1 MCSSIDNKMF
11 SKYDE
16 FGEKIVNALHSC
28 PRLITSHRKFS
39 LCQIVASRKS
49 FYNFETSVLLS
60 FTQYCISV
68 PTYVQMPTGYLMNLF
83 HKTWSLCTVF
93 LQVLLNFLVC
103 HKFCRS
109 IAIFLVAGQALISVL
124 FFWSYLTDSKS
135 RPWY

>member
-1 MCSSIDNKMF
+1 MAPNGKFCKEIKENFLFQVFSSIDNKKF

-68 PTYVQMPTGYLMNLF
+68 PTYVQMPTGYLMNPF
-83 HKTWSLCTVF
+83 HKT
-93 LQVLLNFLVC
+93 
-103 HKFCRS
+103 
-109 IAIFLVAGQALISVL
+109 
-124 FFWSYLTDSKS
+124 
-135 RPWY
+135 

>member
-1 MCSSIDNKMF
+1 MLLILWFNIKIFLFVAWKLCQKIYKKKFFIWGDKKF

-83 HKTWSLCTVF
+83 KDHCFWTVGYPEHSAYHG
-93 LQVLLNFLVC
+93 LALAILLL
-103 HKFCRS
+103 
-109 IAIFLVAGQALISVL
+109 
-124 FFWSYLTDSKS
+124 
-135 RPWY
+135 WYK